1 MTVRR
6 KAAEKL
12 SGNAGSGKM
21 LQSRAPNE
29 VQFSISR
36 SIMRHSLEMTT
47 AIQAAKSAGAFL
59 KKHFYEQK
67 KVDEASQNDIK
78 LELDKLSQ
86 KLITEG
92 ILSVFPNHAVL
103 GEEGY
108 TGDRNSECE
117 WIVDPIDGTVNYF
130 YTIPWFCVSIALRRR
145 GEVVLGVIYDPM
157 MDECWHVEKGGI
169 PYMNDHPM
177 HCSQRERMAEAVVFV
192 GHGKTDGSKEK
203 GIERFARI
211 AWQVRKVRNN
221 GSAALALAY
230 IACGRFDAYV
240 ESVISIWDVAAGVL
254 LVEAAG
260 GKVVLE
266 PKEDNPEQFA
276 IAAWNGRIP
285 IMEAL
290 GE

>member
-1 MTVRR
+1 MNHSPEMTV
-6 KAAEKL
+6 
-12 SGNAGSGKM
+12 
-21 LQSRAPNE
+21 
-29 VQFSISR
+29 
-36 SIMRHSLEMTT
+36 
-47 AIQAAKSAGAFL
+47 AIRAAKAAGAFL
-59 KKHFYEQK
+59 KQHFYDQK

-86 KLITEG
+86 QLITEE
-92 ILSVFPNHAVL
+92 ILSAFPDHSVL

-108 TGDRNSECE
+108 TGDRDSGNE

-169 PYMNDHPM
+169 PYMNGEPTQ
-177 HCSQRERMAEAVVFV
+177 CSRRERMAEAVVFV

-203 GIERFARI
+203 GIERFAKI
-211 AWQVRKVRNN
+211 AGQVRKVRNN

-240 ESVISIWDVAAGVL
+240 ESLISLWDIAAGKL

-260 GKVVLE
+260 GRVVLE
-266 PKEDNPEQFA
+266 PNQENPAEQFA
-276 IAAWNGRIP
+276 IVAWNGHIP
-285 IMEAL
+285 IQEAL
-290 GE
+290 SE

>member
-1 MTVRR
+1 MNYSAEMTV
-6 KAAEKL
+6 
-12 SGNAGSGKM
+12 
-21 LQSRAPNE
+21 
-29 VQFSISR
+29 
-36 SIMRHSLEMTT
+36 
-47 AIQAAKSAGAFL
+47 AIRAAKAAGAFL
-59 KKHFYEQK
+59 KEHFYDSK

-78 LELDKLSQ
+78 LELDKISQ
-86 KLITEG
+86 KLITEE
-92 ILSVFPNHAVL
+92 ILADFPHHAVL

-108 TGDRNSECE
+108 TGDRNSEYE

-130 YTIPWFCVSIALRRR
+130 YTIPWFCVSIAMRHR

-157 MDECWHVEKGGI
+157 MNECWHVIKGQT
-169 PYMNDHPM
+169 PYMNDEPM
-177 HCSQRERMAEAVVFV
+177 SCSKRERMAEAVVFV

-203 GIERFARI
+203 GIERFAKI

-240 ESVISIWDVAAGVL
+240 ESVISIWDIAAGAL

-260 GKVVLE
+260 GKVNLE
-266 PKEDNPEQFA
+266 PKPENPEQFA
-276 IAAWNGRIP
+276 ICAWNGRIP
-285 IMEAL
+285 ILEAL